1 MKSYG
6 FLSVIKN
13 IAKYWEKMSKKLSK
27 KYSQKFLDHPQK
39 STRDAIKTVSKKR
52 IQTKLV
58 ALYVNNEHTFIAM
71 EWMYSK
77 KIKELKGNKN
87 TV

>member
-1 MKSYG
+1 
-6 FLSVIKN
+6 
-13 IAKYWEKMSKKLSK
+13 MSKKLSK

-52 IQTKLV
+52 IQIKLV

-71 EWMYSK
+71 E
-77 KIKELKGNKN
+77 
-87 TV
+87 

>member
-1 MKSYG
+1 
-6 FLSVIKN
+6 
-13 IAKYWEKMSKKLSK
+13 MSKKLSK

-52 IQTKLV
+52 IQIKLV